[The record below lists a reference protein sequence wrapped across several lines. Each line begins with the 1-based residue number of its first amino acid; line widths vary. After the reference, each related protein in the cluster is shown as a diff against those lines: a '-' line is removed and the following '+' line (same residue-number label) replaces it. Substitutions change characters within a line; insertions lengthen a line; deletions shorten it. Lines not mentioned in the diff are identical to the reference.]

1 MENHI
6 AYIKSG
12 LMRGGADLLLD
23 ETLQPSY
30 MNYIIMLFILATIL
44 LIFAIIQKLRPSLS
58 ISYDYNHK
66 PSYLKV
72 KFISKL
78 LGSATMYI
86 GGLYLYFLT
95 DLTKISMF
103 PAYVLGF
110 GIISHHIYRW
120 ILAKVLDKELH
131 S

>member
-1 MENHI
+1 
-6 AYIKSG
+6 
-12 LMRGGADLLLD
+12 MRGGADLLLD

-30 MNYIIMLFILATIL
+30 MNCIIMLFILAIIL
-44 LIFAIIQKLRPSLS
+44 LIFAIIQKLRPSLL

-66 PSYLKV
+66 PSYLKA

-86 GGLYLYFLT
+86 GGLYLYLFT
-95 DLTKISMF
+95 DLTKISML
-103 PAYVLGF
+103 PAYVLGY

-120 ILAKVLDKELH
+120 ALAKVLDYKKH
-131 S
+131 SKNESH